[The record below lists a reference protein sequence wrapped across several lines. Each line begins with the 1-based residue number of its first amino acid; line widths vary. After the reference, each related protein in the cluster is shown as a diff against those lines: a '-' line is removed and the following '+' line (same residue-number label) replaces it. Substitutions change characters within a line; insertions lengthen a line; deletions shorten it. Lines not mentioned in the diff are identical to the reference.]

1 MQDNATEVTAAGIAR
16 LAGVG
21 RAAVSNWRRR
31 HADFPKP
38 VGGTETSPSFALA
51 EVEAWLRK
59 QGKLAEVPL
68 RERVWQ
74 QLAGHP
80 EGPLTA
86 LVHTGC
92 VLLLIQER
100 PTVWLDA
107 SAGSDARL
115 AAMLPGALEK
125 VLTPRVGGVRGRG
138 GTGVGGA
145 GAGVRAGAGAGV
157 AAGAGGCVN
166 AAFGRAGVNAAS
178 ERAGASGAFGQS
190 GVNGPSHTPA
200 VNAGFASPGV
210 NSGAGSAGV
219 NSESGSA
226 GVNSESGSA
235 GGNSGSAASGVNSGR
250 SASDVNADLTVPAVN
265 PEPTAPGVNSAPTQ
279 PAVNTASSAPTVN
292 TPPTV
297 HNEPPAHNDPSSHG
311 GSPVSNASAVHNR
324 PTVHSPALGT
334 PNSPITPAATT
345 PTPTPAL
352 TTPTGPQL
360 LPSVP
365 LLRGAAE
372 LAAEIGA
379 RQTFEFL
386 LGRHLDANPRQY
398 TLTPAELAGLMAD
411 LAGPARTVLDP
422 ACGTGALLR
431 AVDPRPGQELYAQD
445 SAPELAAL
453 SALRLALHSRATVRA
468 AVGDTLRAD
477 AHPGL
482 LADAVLCHPP
492 FNERNWG
499 HDELAYDP
507 RWEYG
512 FPARTESELA
522 WVQHA
527 LARLTDGGT
536 AVLLMPPAAA
546 SRRSG
551 RRIRADLLRR
561 GALRAVAALPVGAAP
576 PYNIPLHLWVL
587 RRPDRTPAAPE
598 VLLVDTGR
606 FAGEARGGP
615 DWGAV
620 REAVLDAWRAFARE
634 GRLAERPGLARS
646 VPVIEL
652 LDDDVDLAPA
662 RHLPPAAVADGAE
675 QLTRV
680 RERLGAT
687 LRLTADLT
695 PPPADPAPPARWP
708 LTTVGELARGG
719 ALVMRTGGNGG
730 HARVPVL
737 TDHDVLAGTSPSGT
751 LPESEEEAVL
761 TEPGDVVV
769 PVLGGGAVARVI
781 DEATGG
787 AALGRNLVLLRPDR
801 TALDPWFLAG
811 FLRGTANNRQASS
824 YASTATRLDVRRL
837 HLPRLPLEEQRRYG
851 ARFRA
856 LDEFERALRHAS
868 RLGEQ
873 LVRGMYDGLTDGTVA
888 PD

>member
-31 HADFPKP
+31 HADFPRP

-51 EVEAWLRK
+51 EVEGWLRK
-59 QGKLAEVPL
+59 HGKLAEVPL

-92 VLLLIQER
+92 ALLLIHER

-115 AAMLPGALEK
+115 AAMLPGALGQ
-125 VLTPRVGGVRGRG
+125 VLAARFGG
-138 GTGVGGA
+138 GGA
-145 GAGVRAGAGAGV
+145 RDGR
-157 AAGAGGCVN
+157 VN
-166 AAFGRAGVNAAS
+166 SPVTGL
-178 ERAGASGAFGQS
+178 
-190 GVNGPSHTPA
+190 A
-200 VNAGFASPGV
+200 VNTAVTGLEGNSSVTGSRASVNPLVTEHGV
-210 NSGAGSAGV
+210 NSS
-219 NSESGSA
+219 S
-226 GVNSESGSA
+226 
-235 GGNSGSAASGVNSGR
+235 
-250 SASDVNADLTVPAVN
+250 
-265 PEPTAPGVNSAPTQ
+265 TQ
-279 PAVNTASSAPTVN
+279 PAVNAP
-292 TPPTV
+292 
-297 HNEPPAHNDPSSHG
+297 PPAHTASGVHATSITDT
-311 GSPVSNASAVHNR
+311 PVTTGA
-324 PTVHSPALGT
+324 
-334 PNSPITPAATT
+334 AATAAPRATAATQATADTTAT
-345 PTPTPAL
+345 PTAHAL
-352 TTPTGPQL
+352 RTPTGPQL

-372 LAAEIGA
+372 LAAEVGA
-379 RQTFEFL
+379 RQAFEFL
-386 LGRHLDANPRQY
+386 LGRQLDANPRQY

-411 LAGPARTVLDP
+411 LTGPARTVLDP

-431 AVDPRPGQELYAQD
+431 AVDARPEQELYAQD
-445 SAPELAAL
+445 SAPDLAAL
-453 SALRLALHSRATVRA
+453 SALRLALHGRATVRA

-477 AHPGL
+477 ARPGL
-482 LADAVLCHPP
+482 RVDAVLCHPP

-536 AVLLMPPAAA
+536 AVLLMPPAVA

-561 GALRAVAALPVGAAP
+561 GALRAVVALPVGAAP

-587 RRPDRTPAAPE
+587 RRPDRTPASSE

-606 FAGEARGGP
+606 FAGEGRGGP
-615 DWGAV
+615 DWAAV
-620 REAVLDAWRAFARE
+620 REGVLDAWRAFARA

-646 VPVIEL
+646 VPVIDL

-662 RHLPPAAVADGAE
+662 RHLPPPAVADGAE

-695 PPPADPAPPARWP
+695 PPPADPTPPVRWP

-719 ALVMRTGGNGG
+719 ALVMRIGGSGG

-737 TDHDVLAGTSPSGT
+737 TDHDVLAGTAPSGT

-769 PVLGGGAVARVI
+769 PVLGGGSVARVV
-781 DEATGG
+781 DEATRG

-851 ARFRA
+851 ERFRA
-856 LDEFERALRHAS
+856 LDEFERALRHTS

-888 PD
+888 PNRPGPVPDR

>member
-1 MQDNATEVTAAGIAR
+1 MQDQATEVTAAGIAR

-51 EVEAWLRK
+51 EVEGWLRK

-86 LVHTGC
+86 LVHAGC
-92 VLLLIQER
+92 TLLLIHER
-100 PTVWLDA
+100 STVWLAA
-107 SAGSDARL
+107 SAGSDERLARL
-115 AAMLPGALEK
+115 LPGALAQ
-125 VLTPRVGGVRGRG
+125 VLTPRLGALAGVLMS
-138 GTGVGGA
+138 GVGA
-145 GAGVRAGAGAGV
+145 
-157 AAGAGGCVN
+157 
-166 AAFGRAGVNAAS
+166 
-178 ERAGASGAFGQS
+178 
-190 GVNGPSHTPA
+190 PD
-200 VNAGFASPGV
+200 
-210 NSGAGSAGV
+210 
-219 NSESGSA
+219 
-226 GVNSESGSA
+226 
-235 GGNSGSAASGVNSGR
+235 
-250 SASDVNADLTVPAVN
+250 DVNTSDGSQATDRRS
-265 PEPTAPGVNSAPTQ
+265 TAPGVNTAPTT
-279 PAVNTASSAPTVN
+279 PGVNIPDSSGASGSPS
-292 TPPTV
+292 TPP
-297 HNEPPAHNDPSSHG
+297 P
-311 GSPVSNASAVHNR
+311 
-324 PTVHSPALGT
+324 
-334 PNSPITPAATT
+334 
-345 PTPTPAL
+345 
-352 TTPTGPQL
+352 L

-372 LAAEIGA
+372 LAAEVGA
-379 RQTFEFL
+379 RQAFEFL

-398 TLTPAELAGLMAD
+398 TLTPAELAALMAD
-411 LAGPARTVLDP
+411 LAGPARTALDP

-431 AVDPRPGQELYAQD
+431 AVDTRPEQWLHAQD
-445 SAPELAAL
+445 SAPDLAAL
-453 SALRLALHSRATVRA
+453 TALRLALHSRAGVRA
-468 AVGDTLRAD
+468 AAGDALRAD
-477 AHPGL
+477 AFPEL
-482 LADAVLCHPP
+482 RADVVLCHPP

-561 GALRAVAALPVGAAP
+561 GALRAVLALPVGAAP
-576 PYNIPLHLWVL
+576 PYNIPLHVWVL
-587 RRPDRTPAAPE
+587 RRPERNPAAPE
-598 VLLVDTGR
+598 VLLMDTGR

-615 DWGAV
+615 DWAAV
-620 REAVLDAWRAFARE
+620 REAVLDAWRAFTRA

-662 RHLPPAAVADGAE
+662 RHLPPPAVADGAE
-675 QLTRV
+675 QLAAV
-680 RERLGAT
+680 RERLGET
-687 LRLTADLT
+687 LRLTTDLT
-695 PPPADPAPPARWP
+695 PPAADPAPPVRWP
-708 LTTVGELARGG
+708 LTTIGELARAG
-719 ALVMRTGGNGG
+719 ALVMRTGGSGG
-730 HARVPVL
+730 HARLPAL
-737 TDHDVLAGTSPSGT
+737 TDTDVLAATAPSGT
-751 LPESEEEAVL
+751 LPESDEEAVL

-769 PVLGGGAVARVI
+769 PVLGGGSVARVI
-781 DEATGG
+781 EEATAG
-787 AALGRNLVLLRPDR
+787 AALGRNLVLLRPDP

-837 HLPRLPLEEQRRYG
+837 QLPRLPLAEQRRYG
-851 ARFRA
+851 ARFHA

-868 RLGEQ
+868 RLGDH

>member
-51 EVEAWLRK
+51 EVEAWLRE

-80 EGPLTA
+80 EGPVTA
-86 LVHTGC
+86 LTHAGC
-92 VLLLIQER
+92 VLLLIHDR
-100 PTVWLDA
+100 PTVWLDV
-107 SAGSDARL
+107 SAGSDERL
-115 AAMLPGALEK
+115 AAMLSGALEE
-125 VLTPRVGGVRGRG
+125 VLTPR
-138 GTGVGGA
+138 
-145 GAGVRAGAGAGV
+145 
-157 AAGAGGCVN
+157 
-166 AAFGRAGVNAAS
+166 FGPEA
-178 ERAGASGAFGQS
+178 
-190 GVNGPSHTPA
+190 
-200 VNAGFASPGV
+200 
-210 NSGAGSAGV
+210 
-219 NSESGSA
+219 
-226 GVNSESGSA
+226 
-235 GGNSGSAASGVNSGR
+235 
-250 SASDVNADLTVPAVN
+250 AVN
-265 PEPTAPGVNSAPTQ
+265 PRR
-279 PAVNTASSAPTVN
+279 AVNTSLP
-292 TPPTV
+292 
-297 HNEPPAHNDPSSHG
+297 
-311 GSPVSNASAVHNR
+311 ASAVH
-324 PTVHSPALGT
+324 
-334 PNSPITPAATT
+334 T
-345 PTPTPAL
+345 PTS
-352 TTPTGPQL
+352 PQL

-365 LLRGAAE
+365 LLRGTAE
-372 LAAEIGA
+372 LAAELGA

-431 AVDPRPGQELYAQD
+431 AVTDRADQELYAQD

-453 SALRLALHSRATVRA
+453 TAFRLALQTRAVVHG
-468 AVGDTLRAD
+468 AVGDTLRTD
-477 AHPGL
+477 AFPELHT
-482 LADAVLCHPP
+482 DAVLCHPP

-527 LARLTDGGT
+527 LARLKDGGT

-561 GALRAVAALPVGAAP
+561 GALRAVVALPVGAAP

-587 RRPDRTPAAPE
+587 RRPEKAPAQPE
-598 VLLVDTGR
+598 VLLADTGQ
-606 FAGEARGGP
+606 FATEGRGGP
-615 DWGAV
+615 DWRAV
-620 REAVLDAWRAFARE
+620 REAVLDAWHAFDRA
-634 GRLAERPGLARS
+634 GTIQERPGLARS
-646 VPVIEL
+646 LPVIEL

-662 RHLPPAAVADGAE
+662 RHLPPATAADGPEA
-675 QLTRV
+675 LTAV
-680 RERLGAT
+680 RERLGET
-687 LRLTADLT
+687 LRLTTDLT
-695 PPPADPAPPARWP
+695 PPPADTAQPARWP
-708 LTTVGELARGG
+708 LTTIGELARGG
-719 ALVMRTGGNGG
+719 ALLMRTGGNAG

-737 TDHDVLAGTSPSGT
+737 TDHDVLAGTAPSGT
-751 LPESEEEAVL
+751 LPESDEEAVL
-761 TEPGDVVV
+761 VEPGDVVV
-769 PVLGGGAVARVI
+769 PVLGGGSVARVI
-781 DEATGG
+781 DDASGG
-787 AALGRNLVLLRPDR
+787 AALGRNLVLLRPDP

-837 HLPRLPLEEQRRYG
+837 QLPRLPLDEQRRYG

-856 LDEFERALRHAS
+856 LDEFERALRRAG
-868 RLGEQ
+868 RLGDQ

-888 PD
+888 PH

>member
-51 EVEAWLRK
+51 EVEAWLRR

-74 QLAGHP
+74 QLVGHP

-86 LVHTGC
+86 LVHAGC
-92 VLLLIQER
+92 ALLLIHER

-115 AAMLPGALEK
+115 AAILPGVLEQ
-125 VLTPRVGGVRGRG
+125 VLTP
-138 GTGVGGA
+138 
-145 GAGVRAGAGAGV
+145 
-157 AAGAGGCVN
+157 VN
-166 AAFGRAGVNAAS
+166 A
-178 ERAGASGAFGQS
+178 E
-190 GVNGPSHTPA
+190 TP
-200 VNAGFASPGV
+200 
-210 NSGAGSAGV
+210 
-219 NSESGSA
+219 
-226 GVNSESGSA
+226 
-235 GGNSGSAASGVNSGR
+235 
-250 SASDVNADLTVPAVN
+250 
-265 PEPTAPGVNSAPTQ
+265 
-279 PAVNTASSAPTVN
+279 
-292 TPPTV
+292 V
-297 HNEPPAHNDPSSHG
+297 H
-311 GSPVSNASAVHNR
+311 
-324 PTVHSPALGT
+324 
-334 PNSPITPAATT
+334 TPAATHGIHAAHGASAAT
-345 PTPTPAL
+345 PATIPAATAPAATPAL
-352 TTPTGPQL
+352 RIPTGPQL

-365 LLRGAAE
+365 LLRGAGE
-372 LAAEIGA
+372 LAAQIGA
-379 RQTFEFL
+379 RQAFEFL

-398 TLTPAELAGLMAD
+398 TLTPAELAALMAD

-431 AVDPRPGQELYAQD
+431 AVEPRPDQELYAQD

-453 SALRLALHSRATVRA
+453 TALRLALHSRAGVRGA
-468 AVGDTLRAD
+468 AGDTLRAD
-477 AHPGL
+477 AFPGL
-482 LADAVLCHPP
+482 RADAVLCHPP

-527 LARLTDGGT
+527 LARLADGGA

-561 GALRAVAALPVGAAP
+561 GALRAVVALPVGAAP
-576 PYNIPLHLWVL
+576 PYNIPLHVWVL
-587 RRPDRTPAAPE
+587 RRPERTPASPE
-598 VLLVDTGR
+598 LLLVDTGR
-606 FAGEARGGP
+606 FAGEGRGGP
-615 DWGAV
+615 DWPAV
-620 REAVLDAWRAFARE
+620 REAVLDAWRDFERA

-652 LDDDVDLAPA
+652 LGDDVDLAPA
-662 RHLPPAAVADGAE
+662 RHLPPVVADGAE
-675 QLTRV
+675 QLAAV
-680 RERLGAT
+680 RERLGET

-695 PPPADPAPPARWP
+695 PPPAAPAPGARWP
-708 LTTVGELARGG
+708 LTTIGELSRGG
-719 ALVMRTGGNGG
+719 ALMMRSGGNGG

-737 TDHDVLAGTSPSGT
+737 TDHDVLAGTAPSGT
-751 LPESEEEAVL
+751 LPESEEEPVL

-769 PVLGGGAVARVI
+769 PVLGGGSVARVI
-781 DEATGG
+781 DDATAG

-801 TALDPWFLAG
+801 AALDPWFLAG

-837 HLPRLPLEEQRRYG
+837 QLPRLPLDEQRRYG

-856 LDEFERALRHAS
+856 LDEFERALRRAS

>member
-1 MQDNATEVTAAGIAR
+1 VQDNATEVTAAGIAR

-51 EVEAWLRK
+51 EVEAWLRE

-80 EGPLTA
+80 EGPVTA
-86 LVHTGC
+86 LVHAGC
-92 VLLLIQER
+92 ALLLIHER
-100 PTVWLDA
+100 PTVWLDV
-107 SAGSDARL
+107 SAGSDERL
-115 AAMLPGALEK
+115 AAMLPGALEQ
-125 VLTPRVGGVRGRG
+125 VL
-138 GTGVGGA
+138 
-145 GAGVRAGAGAGV
+145 
-157 AAGAGGCVN
+157 
-166 AAFGRAGVNAAS
+166 GVNTPLPVNT
-178 ERAGASGAFGQS
+178 GAPAHT
-190 GVNGPSHTPA
+190 PPPAHTPA
-200 VNAGFASPGV
+200 L
-210 NSGAGSAGV
+210 
-219 NSESGSA
+219 
-226 GVNSESGSA
+226 
-235 GGNSGSAASGVNSGR
+235 R
-250 SASDVNADLTVPAVN
+250 
-265 PEPTAPGVNSAPTQ
+265 
-279 PAVNTASSAPTVN
+279 
-292 TPPTV
+292 
-297 HNEPPAHNDPSSHG
+297 
-311 GSPVSNASAVHNR
+311 
-324 PTVHSPALGT
+324 
-334 PNSPITPAATT
+334 
-345 PTPTPAL
+345 
-352 TTPTGPQL
+352 TPTGPQL
-360 LPSVP
+360 LLSAP

-372 LAAEIGA
+372 LAAETGA
-379 RQTFEFL
+379 RHTFEFL
-386 LGRHLDANPRQY
+386 LGRHLDASPRQY
-398 TLTPAELAGLMAD
+398 TLTPAELARLMAD

-431 AVDPRPGQELYAQD
+431 AVDTRPDQELYAQD
-445 SAPELAAL
+445 GAPDLAAL
-453 SALRLALHSRATVRA
+453 TALRLRLQSRATVHA
-468 AVGDTLRAD
+468 AAGDTLRAD
-477 AHPGL
+477 AHPEL
-482 LADAVLCHPP
+482 RADAVLCHPP

-499 HDELAYDP
+499 HDELAYDA

-527 LARLTDGGT
+527 LARLADGGT

-561 GALRAVAALPVGAAP
+561 GALRAVVALPVGAAP
-576 PYNIPLHLWVL
+576 PYNIPLHVWVL

-598 VLLVDTGR
+598 VLLADTGR

-615 DWGAV
+615 DWQAV
-620 REAVLDAWRAFARE
+620 REAVLDAWRAFDRA

-662 RHLPPAAVADGAE
+662 RHLPPAAAADGAE
-675 QLTRV
+675 QLTAV
-680 RERLGAT
+680 RERLGET

-695 PPPADPAPPARWP
+695 PPPVDPAPPARWP

-719 ALVMRTGGNGG
+719 TLVLRTGGTGG
-730 HARVPVL
+730 RARVPVL
-737 TDHDVLAGTSPSGT
+737 TDHDVLAGTAPSGT
-751 LPESEEEAVL
+751 LPESDEEAVL

-769 PVLGGGAVARVI
+769 PVLGGGTVARVI
-781 DEATGG
+781 GEATRG
-787 AALGRNLVLLRPDR
+787 AALGRNLVLLRPDP

-811 FLRGTANNRQASS
+811 FLRGTANHRQASS

-837 HLPRLPLEEQRRYG
+837 QLPRLPFDEQRRYG

-856 LDEFERALRHAS
+856 LDEFERAVRHAN

>member
-51 EVEAWLRK
+51 EVEAWLRD

-80 EGPLTA
+80 EGPVTA
-86 LVHTGC
+86 LTHAGC
-92 VLLLIQER
+92 VLLLIHDR
-100 PTVWLDA
+100 PTVWLDV
-107 SAGSDARL
+107 SAGSDERL
-115 AAMLPGALEK
+115 AELLPGALGE
-125 VLTPRVGGVRGRG
+125 VLMPR
-138 GTGVGGA
+138 
-145 GAGVRAGAGAGV
+145 
-157 AAGAGGCVN
+157 
-166 AAFGRAGVNAAS
+166 FG
-178 ERAGASGAFGQS
+178 
-190 GVNGPSHTPA
+190 
-200 VNAGFASPGV
+200 
-210 NSGAGSAGV
+210 
-219 NSESGSA
+219 
-226 GVNSESGSA
+226 
-235 GGNSGSAASGVNSGR
+235 AASGVNTPRAGVVGG
-250 SASDVNADLTVPAVN
+250 SDAVNTPGGVNPDPAVHT
-265 PEPTAPGVNSAPTQ
+265 PTAPALL
-279 PAVNTASSAPTVN
+279 SS
-292 TPPTV
+292 
-297 HNEPPAHNDPSSHG
+297 G
-311 GSPVSNASAVHNR
+311 
-324 PTVHSPALGT
+324 
-334 PNSPITPAATT
+334 
-345 PTPTPAL
+345 
-352 TTPTGPQL
+352 
-360 LPSVP
+360 P

-372 LAAEIGA
+372 LAAEAGA

-398 TLTPAELAGLMAD
+398 TLTPADLAGLMAD

-431 AVDPRPGQELYAQD
+431 AVTPRADQELYAQD

-453 SALRLALHSRATVRA
+453 TALRLALHTRAGVRGA
-468 AVGDTLRAD
+468 AGDTLRAD
-477 AHPGL
+477 AFPEL
-482 LADAVLCHPP
+482 RADAVLCHPP

-527 LARLTDGGT
+527 LARLKDGGT

-587 RRPDRTPAAPE
+587 RRPEKAPAQPE
-598 VLLVDTGR
+598 VLLVDTGQ
-606 FAGEARGGP
+606 FAGEGRGGP
-615 DWGAV
+615 DWRAV
-620 REAVLDAWRAFARE
+620 REAVLDAWRGFDGAGTLE
-634 GRLAERPGLARS
+634 ERPGLARS
-646 VPVIEL
+646 LPVIEL

-662 RHLPPAAVADGAE
+662 RHLPPPAAAEGTGA
-675 QLTRV
+675 LTAV
-680 RERLGAT
+680 RDHLGAT

-695 PPPADPAPPARWP
+695 PPAAEAAHPVPRWP
-708 LTTVGELARGG
+708 LTTIGELARGG
-719 ALVMRTGGNGG
+719 ALVMRAGGNGG
-730 HARVPVL
+730 HTRVPVL
-737 TDHDVLAGTSPSGT
+737 TDHDVLAGTAPSGT
-751 LPESEEEAVL
+751 LPESDEEAVL
-761 TEPGDVVV
+761 AEPGDVVV
-769 PVLGGGAVARVI
+769 PVLGGGSMARVI
-781 DEATGG
+781 DDATGG
-787 AALGRNLVLLRPDR
+787 AALGRNLVLLRPDP

-837 HLPRLPLEEQRRYG
+837 QLPRLPLDEQRRYG

-856 LDEFERALRHAS
+856 LDEFERALRRAG